1 MGKTEKN
8 AVVQPTKMTDAER
21 MALVGNL
28 YVERDVATE
37 IFTQL
42 DHMRNRAKIL
52 TEPMSLM
59 LIGKTGVGKTT
70 LLKTYLE
77 RNPKFTVENSIVR
90 PAVYVSLPVKT
101 TIRGAATALLQAMEV
116 PGAEKGTLGD
126 RTHLIEAQLKAQK
139 VEIVLVDETQHVVEA
154 SGAKNLPKV
163 GDFFKDLS
171 KKAKVPFVLT
181 GMPETKAIFEGND
194 QLKRICRLADIGP
207 FSSETDE
214 KFLMFRR
221 FLLAVDKQLPFEK
234 SARLGDGD
242 PARLIFAATEGKICN
257 VMSLI
262 REAAIL
268 AIEDGCETVDFD
280 HLQQA
285 FDSQLDSIVEIKVNP
300 FDPKFRDQVLKPA
313 STKAA

>member
-1 MGKTEKN
+1 MKKTEKI
-8 AVVQPTKMTDAER
+8 AAVQPTKMTDAER

-37 IFTQL
+37 IFAQL
-42 DHMRNRAKIL
+42 DHIRNRAKVL
-52 TEPMSLM
+52 PEPRSLM
-59 LIGKTGVGKTT
+59 LIGGTGMGKTT

-77 RNPKFTVENSIVR
+77 RNPKSMVENSIVR

-101 TIRGAATALLQAMEV
+101 TIRGAATELLQAMEV
-116 PGAEKGTLGD
+116 PNPQGTLVD
-126 RTHLIEAQLKAQK
+126 RTHLIETQLKAQK

-154 SGAKNLPKV
+154 SGVKNLPKV

-171 KKAKVPFVLT
+171 KKARVPFVLT

-194 QLKRICRLADIGP
+194 QLKRLCRLENIGP
-207 FSSETDE
+207 FTSETDE
-214 KFLMFRR
+214 EFMMFRR
-221 FLLAVDKQLPFEK
+221 FLASVDKQLPFEK
-234 SARLGDGD
+234 PARFGDKD

-257 VMSLI
+257 VMTLI

-268 AIEDGCETVDFD
+268 AIADGSESVQYD

-285 FDSQLDSIVEIKVNP
+285 FDTQLDSIVAVKENP
-300 FDPKFRDQVLKPA
+300 FDPKFMDQALKNV